1 MSTFGADGAQ
11 VPPPVDAAWQ
21 RLAEVVHAASVRLE
35 DLEGALRDCRSR
47 VAELEEHLERFL
59 QGQETPSEL
68 LGRLRRLEEENRDLR
83 ERIAEARTGVER
95 MLARVRFLQEN
106 A

>member
-1 MSTFGADGAQ
+1 MESG
-11 VPPPVDAAWQ
+11 WL
-21 RLAEVVHAASVRLE
+21 RLAELVQATTLRLAE
-35 DLEGALRDCRSR
+35 LEGELGECRAR
-47 VAELEEHLERFL
+47 TAELEEQLQRFL

-68 LGRLRRLEEENRDLR
+68 LDRIRRLEEENRDLK
-83 ERIAEARTGVER
+83 ERIAEARAGVER